1 MSDQMH
7 ISWHIQMRHMAQT
20 RWDLEFN
27 GIRLQFNPDGQVRGG
42 MLARIDEDDEE
53 PIPLMFV
60 CE

>member
-1 MSDQMH
+1 
-7 ISWHIQMRHMAQT
+7 MRHMAQT